1 MLDKGGEGADG
12 SWVAEDK
19 GRRGSDEA
27 LGVLDKGSRGV
38 DGTCRGRFS
47 GISLPFFDGSSSLLL
62 MVSLFLPLMEE
73 KEAKEDQGVRD
84 ACQVCRV
91 PEMVS
96 IHALIPLYF
105 CPLKSN
111 L

>member
-1 MLDKGGEGADG
+1 MLDKGGEGSDG

-19 GRRGSDEA
+19 GRRGSAEA
-27 LGVLDKGSRGV
+27 LGVLDKGSRDV
-38 DGTCRGRFS
+38 DGTCRGCFS
-47 GISLPFFDGSSSLLL
+47 GISLP
-62 MVSLFLPLMEE
+62 FLPLMEE